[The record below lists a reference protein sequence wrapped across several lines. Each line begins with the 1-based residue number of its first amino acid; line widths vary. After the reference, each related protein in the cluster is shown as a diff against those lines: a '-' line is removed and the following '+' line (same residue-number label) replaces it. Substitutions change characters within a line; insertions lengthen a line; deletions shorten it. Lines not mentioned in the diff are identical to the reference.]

1 MAITTE
7 KVSSTRPAEVIER
20 ARRAGVQVVDV
31 RFVDL
36 PGTWQHFSIP
46 IGELEESSFSDGLG
60 FDGSSIR
67 GFQTIDESDML
78 LLPDPETATV
88 DPVLRVPTLY
98 LICDIV
104 DPITRKPY
112 SRDARFVAKKA
123 EEYLRKSGIADVSY
137 WGPEAEFY
145 IFSSLRF
152 DQNMFSGYYFI
163 DSDEGIWNTGSN
175 GASPNLAYRP
185 RAKEGYFPAPPTDK
199 LQDLRS
205 EMMLKLIE
213 AGVPVEVQHHEV
225 GTAGQAEID
234 MRFDSLTNMGDK
246 TLVYKYVIKNV
257 AAQNGYVVTFMPKP
271 LFQDNGSGMHVHQSL
286 WKNGENLFADKGGY
300 AGLSQTAIHYIGGLL
315 KHAPALLAF
324 CAPTTNSY
332 RRLVP
337 GYEAPINLVYSKRNR
352 SACVR
357 IPMYSEN
364 PKAKRIEFRSPDPS
378 ANPYLAFSA
387 LLMAGLD
394 GIKNKIEPPAPVD
407 KDIYELE
414 GEEKARIQSVPG
426 SLSESLAA
434 LEDDHEFLLEG
445 GVFTE
450 DLIENWIEYK
460 TTREVEQVAL
470 RPHPWEFYL
479 YHDS

>member
-246 TLVYKYVIKNV
+246 TLVYKYVIKNI

-300 AGLSQTAIHYIGGLL
+300 AGLSQAAIHYIGGLL

-352 SACVR
+352 SACIR